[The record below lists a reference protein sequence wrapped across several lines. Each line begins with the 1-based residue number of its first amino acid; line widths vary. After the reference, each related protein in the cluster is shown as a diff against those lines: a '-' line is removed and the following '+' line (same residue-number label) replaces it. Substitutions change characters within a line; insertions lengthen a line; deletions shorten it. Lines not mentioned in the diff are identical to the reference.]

1 MRAARMAR
9 RGRGGIPVAAVN
21 GPLALPATLAGKAV
35 IDFASEPF
43 SPLELRQN
51 RLAEPLVIFIGH
63 GHEHGLDL

>member
-1 MRAARMAR
+1 MRATRMAR
-9 RGRGGIPVAAVN
+9 RGRGGIPAAAFN
-21 GPLALPATLAGKAV
+21 GPRRLPAALAGKAV

-51 RLAEPLVIFIGH
+51 RLTESLVIFIGH